1 MNWSDLLV
9 LAIIGVFSLIGMS
22 NGFIFSMFRLT
33 SFFIAALIAVKCYP
47 LVSKLMMNTFLYTNI
62 KDSIYKNLLLQ
73 QGQGGKIDTHA
84 KKAAADTIV
93 NSLNLPDFLKETIIG
108 QIPSP
113 SKLFDIRIILGKVS
127 ELLAGVVI
135 DVISLILLFILIRFG
150 LIFVRFILKGIA
162 KLPVF
167 KQMDKLGGIAFGAI
181 EGLLLLYIIFAVLT
195 IFHSSVQVQGI
206 FDAIDSSTIAKY
218 IYQHNFIVDWMF
230 AGNKII

>member
-1 MNWSDLLV
+1 
-9 LAIIGVFSLIGMS
+9 
-22 NGFIFSMFRLT
+22 
-33 SFFIAALIAVKCYP
+33 
-47 LVSKLMMNTFLYTNI
+47 
-62 KDSIYKNLLLQ
+62 
-73 QGQGGKIDTHA
+73 
-84 KKAAADTIV
+84 
-93 NSLNLPDFLKETIIG
+93 LPDFLKETIIG